1 MVCVRLHPDGVRGET
16 EPRLRE
22 MRRLTEVVGEQR

>member
-1 MVCVRLHPDGVRGET
+1 VSVLTVGRWVRGET

-22 MRRLTEVVGEQR
+22 MRRLTEVFGE